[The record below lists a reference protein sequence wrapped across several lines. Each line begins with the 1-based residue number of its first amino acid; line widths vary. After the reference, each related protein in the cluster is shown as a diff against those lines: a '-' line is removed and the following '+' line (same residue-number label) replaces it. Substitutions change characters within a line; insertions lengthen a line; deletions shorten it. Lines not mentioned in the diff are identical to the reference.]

1 MVWFLW
7 KGIWKGKRAT
17 FLHSTFICLGA
28 NSNFWIMYNV
38 HLTINRY
45 PLNDS
50 STENRVTGR
59 TIYTPGITKHYSV
72 ISVYPAS
79 NQHNT
84 LLNTCVI
91 EITVYDHD
99 WFIKLLRSLLKYLIW
114 ILELKI
120 HQLQNIK
127 NVVLLTLNTTSIKK
141 VPWGTKKKQLL
152 RVSEGD
158 NYQILLKLSAY
169 VITIKRFF
177 TIR

>member
-1 MVWFLW
+1 MGPRERWFGFCGKAFEKAEGPRFCIQLSCVLVRIQIVW
-7 KGIWKGKRAT
+7 IV
-17 FLHSTFICLGA
+17 C
-28 NSNFWIMYNV
+28 NV
-38 HLTINRY
+38 HLTISRY
-45 PLNDS
+45 RLNDS

-59 TIYTPGITKHYSV
+59 TIYTPGITEHYSV

-91 EITVYDHD
+91 EITVYGHD

-120 HQLQNIK
+120 HRLQNIK
-127 NVVLLTLNTTSIKK
+127 NVVLLTPNATRIKK

-158 NYQILLKLSAY
+158 NYQIL
-169 VITIKRFF
+169 
-177 TIR
+177 

>member
-7 KGIWKGKRAT
+7 KGIWKAEGPR
-17 FLHSTFICLGA
+17 FCIQLSYVLVRIQI
-28 NSNFWIMYNV
+28 FWIVCNV
-38 HLTINRY
+38 RLTISRHR
-45 PLNDS
+45 LNDS

-79 NQHNT
+79 NRHNT

-91 EITVYDHD
+91 EITVYAHD

-120 HQLQNIK
+120 HRLQNIK
-127 NVVLLTLNTTSIKK
+127 NVVLLTPNATRIKK

>member
-1 MVWFLW
+1 MWPRERWFDFCGKAFEKA
-7 KGIWKGKRAT
+7 KGPRFSIQLSYVLVR
-17 FLHSTFICLGA
+17 IVC
-28 NSNFWIMYNV
+28 NV
-38 HLTINRY
+38 HLTISRY

-127 NVVLLTLNTTSIKK
+127 NVVLLTLNTTTIKK
-141 VPWGTKKKQLL
+141 VPWGTKKTVTQSV
-152 RVSEGD
+152 RG
-158 NYQILLKLSAY
+158 
-169 VITIKRFF
+169 R
-177 TIR
+177 

>member
-1 MVWFLW
+1 MWPRERWFDFCGKAFEKE
-7 KGIWKGKRAT
+7 KGPRFCIQLSYVLVR
-17 FLHSTFICLGA
+17 IVC
-28 NSNFWIMYNV
+28 NV
-38 HLTINRY
+38 HLTISRY

-141 VPWGTKKKQLL
+141 VPWGRKKTVTQSV
-152 RVSEGD
+152 RG
-158 NYQILLKLSAY
+158 
-169 VITIKRFF
+169 R
-177 TIR
+177 

>member
-1 MVWFLW
+1 MWPRERWFDFC
-7 KGIWKGKRAT
+7 GKAFEKAKRPR
-17 FLHSTFICLGA
+17 FCIQLSCLGA
-28 NSNFWIMYNV
+28 NSNFWIVCNV
-38 HLTINRY
+38 HLTISRY

-99 WFIKLLRSLLKYLIW
+99 WFIKLLRSVLKYLNW
-114 ILELKI
+114 ILELLKI

-127 NVVLLTLNTTSIKK
+127 NVVLLTLNTTRIQK
-141 VPWGTKKKQLL
+141 VPWGTKKKKNSY
-152 RVSEGD
+152 SEC
-158 NYQILLKLSAY
+158 
-169 VITIKRFF
+169 
-177 TIR
+177 

>member
-28 NSNFWIMYNV
+28 NSNFWIVCNV
-38 HLTINRY
+38 HLTISRY
-45 PLNDS
+45 RLNDS

-59 TIYTPGITKHYSV
+59 TIYTPGITKRYSV

-120 HQLQNIK
+120 RQLQNIK

-141 VPWGTKKKQLL
+141 MPWGKKKKTVTQSV
-152 RVSEGD
+152 RG
-158 NYQILLKLSAY
+158 
-169 VITIKRFF
+169 R
-177 TIR
+177 